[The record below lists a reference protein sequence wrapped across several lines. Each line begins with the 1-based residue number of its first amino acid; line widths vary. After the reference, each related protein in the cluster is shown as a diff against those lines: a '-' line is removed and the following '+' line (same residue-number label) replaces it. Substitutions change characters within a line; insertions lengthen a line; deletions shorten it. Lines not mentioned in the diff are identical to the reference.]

1 MPMPLPVLP
10 MSIDEYH
17 VMPHRLGWKHEYYD
31 GAARLQP
38 SMSAYTEYEWPAG
51 GASEQLDPVAG
62 VAVRD
67 ARADDEAA
75 LIALYE
81 AAFEDG
87 PDHAGYPADAYRT
100 EAGKAA
106 DISRARI
113 HVAES
118 GSALLGAIRLRDRFV
133 DGTSSATIEPVM
145 VRPEARR
152 QGIASALLRR
162 AIESSTALGI
172 QRITSGAHLAN
183 APSVAWHERLGFVER
198 RGWSS
203 VAARLGH
210 WRWMAGHHEHAGDA
224 EAARL
229 AHEEAD
235 RLQAEFERLA
245 PANAMCGGMR

>member
-10 MSIDEYH
+10 MSIDEYR

-31 GAARLQP
+31 GAARLRP
-38 SMSAYTEYEWPAG
+38 SLGAYTEYEWPG
-51 GASEQLDPVAG
+51 GTASAPRRSVAAF
-62 VAVRD
+62 AVRD
-67 ARADDEAA
+67 ARARDEAA

-81 AAFEDG
+81 AAFDDG
-87 PDHAGYPADAYRT
+87 PDHAGYPADAYRA

-106 DISRARI
+106 DTSRARI
-113 HVAES
+113 HVAVS
-118 GSALLGAIRLRDRFV
+118 GTALLGAIRLRDRFG

-145 VRPEARR
+145 VHPEARR
-152 QGIASALLRR
+152 RGIASALLRR
-162 AIESSTALGI
+162 VIEASAALGI
-172 QRITSGAHLAN
+172 ERIASGAHLAN
-183 APSVAWHERLGFVER
+183 APSMAWHDRLGFVER

-235 RLQAEFERLA
+235 RLQAKFERLA
-245 PANAMCGGMR
+245 PANVMCGGMR